1 MHDKDIYKYD
11 EIIRTYKEL
20 NYSKMF
26 YLHNLYI
33 DEVIMTEKYVNIIF
47 ENLHKYD
54 YKVKTYVKFDDSN
67 TQYELQL
74 DPQYNTYYIDSNMY
88 HNMYKIKVVVD
99 GFVMYVGEF
108 KKNKT
113 ELPF

>member
-1 MHDKDIYKYD
+1 MEVDNASHKV
-11 EIIRTYKEL
+11 
-20 NYSKMF
+20 
-26 YLHNLYI
+26 I
-33 DEVIMTEKYVNIIF
+33 DQTRDFVEEYVNIIF

-67 TQYELQL
+67 TQYELKL

-99 GFVMYVGEF
+99 GFVLYVGEF

-113 ELPF
+113 ELLF